1 MDFNNKKI
9 VEYLKNVKQVP
20 QQYRIPKV
28 SDEDL
33 EEMFNVP
40 LWENPLSECY
50 GCARHS
56 LFDCE
61 ECTTNNADS
70 LCNTCAHE
78 KICRFEVSPGQ
89 YCDDYIKRLKR

>member
-1 MDFNNKKI
+1 MDFNNKKLI
-9 VEYLKNVKQVP
+9 EYLNRVKVVP
-20 QQYRIPKV
+20 EWDRIPAISNKELKEIF
-28 SDEDL
+28 DAL
-33 EEMFNVP
+33 P
-40 LWENPLSECY
+40 WENPLSECY

-70 LCNTCAHE
+70 LCNTFAHE

-89 YCDDYIKRLKR
+89 YCDDYIKKT